1 MPSPALCYRRCC
13 EESLAWGHRLLVS
26 LKREGLL
33 VYEGKGEGVKEVNDA
48 ATRRRG
54 EAHVVAVSPCRRV
67 PASLPS

>member
-33 VYEGKGEGVKEVNDA
+33 VYESA
-48 ATRRRG
+48 YTPSLPLLRRG
-54 EAHVVAVSPCRRV
+54 GGAPRGRAMQSVKA
-67 PASLPS
+67 